1 VRTGHEERH
10 LIRKPLWLL
19 PHNLFH
25 LAVPFGSNVDLSARP
40 RLPPP
45 AKTLLIHAI
54 RSEIRHLLNNPLR
67 AALGKF
73 EAAPEPTHAPES
85 LAASQSRQARAAITD
100 AHLRA
105 GVT

>member
-1 VRTGHEERH
+1 
-10 LIRKPLWLL
+10 
-19 PHNLFH
+19 

-73 EAAPEPTHAPES
+73 EAAPEQAPVS
-85 LAASQSRQARAAITD
+85 KAPPLAKVDKRAR
-100 AHLRA
+100 R
-105 GVT
+105 